1 MRRRKKRQQE
11 NEQALE
17 AREALRQLKRSKKGL
32 SRDEAEQIVG
42 VVCEQIEELKKQIAV
57 SEKEYEA
64 VTSYLTDMQKIDRM
78 EPGNRQT
85 VNDAARNI
93 LNLTKER
100 VKYQNSG
107 DRIPQQQYRAME
119 RYEKEIPNEL
129 KNLYEQEQY
138 REMVNADLRQLDGER
153 AVIEYERETAEDK
166 KVFLKHL
173 ALGGGLLVVFL
184 FLTLLAMNLLTGTDM
199 VLPMLLV
206 LALGA
211 FIVAYIA
218 VTVRSCERILHES
231 DYKLNRVIQLTNKV
245 KIKLVNCTNALE
257 YSYEKYQAESYR
269 ELAALWERYVRTK
282 DEERRYRK
290 STELLEHYNRT
301 LLSALSAEEVK
312 DAEIWLYQAEALL
325 DDKEMVEVRH
335 HLNMRRQKIRERLE
349 FNNEQLA
356 MCEEELSQL
365 AKSNEVFGGLVEKIV
380 RERGIYT

>member
-32 SRDEAEQIVG
+32 SREEAEQIAA
-42 VVCEQIEELKKQIAV
+42 VVCEQMEELKKQIAI
-57 SEKEYEA
+57 SGKEYEA
-64 VTSYLTDMQKIDRM
+64 VTSYLTDIQKIERM
-78 EPGNRQT
+78 EPKNRQT

-100 VKYQNSG
+100 VKYQNSSE
-107 DRIPQQQYRAME
+107 RIPMQQYRAME

-129 KNLYEQEQY
+129 KSIYEQEQY
-138 REMVNADLRQLDGER
+138 RELVKADLRQLDGER

-166 KVFLKHL
+166 KAFLKQL
-173 ALGGGLLVVFL
+173 AFGGGLLVVVL
-184 FLTLLAMNLLTGTDM
+184 FLTLLAMNLITGTDM
-199 VLPMLLV
+199 LLPMLLV

-211 FIVAYIA
+211 LIVAYIA
-218 VTVRSCERILHES
+218 AAERSCERILHAS

-301 LLSALSAEEVK
+301 LLAALSAEEVK

-365 AKSNEVFGGLVEKIV
+365 AKSNGVLGELAEKIV
-380 RERGIYT
+380 RERGI

>member
-1 MRRRKKRQQE
+1 MRKRKKRQQE

-17 AREALRQLKRSKKGL
+17 ARAALRRLRRGKKGM
-32 SRDEAEQIVG
+32 SEEEAGQIAG

-78 EPGNRQT
+78 EPGERQT

-93 LNLTKER
+93 LNLTRER

-107 DRIPQQQYRAME
+107 DRIPLQQYRAME
-119 RYEKEIPNEL
+119 RCEKEIPNEL
-129 KNLYEQEQY
+129 KNIYEQEQR
-138 REMVNADLRQLDGER
+138 REMVNSDLRQLDGER
-153 AVIEYERETAEDK
+153 AVIDYEREAAEDK

-184 FLTLLAMNLLTGTDM
+184 FVTLLMMNLITGTDM
-199 VLPMLLV
+199 LLPMLLV

-211 FIVAYIA
+211 VLVAYIA
-218 VTVRSCERILHES
+218 AAARGCERILRAS
-231 DYKLNRVIQLTNKV
+231 DYRLNRVIQLTNKV

-257 YSYEKYQAESYR
+257 YSYEKYAVESYR

-290 STELLEHYNRT
+290 STELLEHYNRE
-301 LLSALSAEEVK
+301 LYAALAAKEVK

-325 DDKEMVEVRH
+325 DEKEMVEVRH
-335 HLNMRRQKIRERLE
+335 HLNMRRQKLRERLE
-349 FNNEQLA
+349 FNREQLA
-356 MCEEELSQL
+356 MCEEELSRL
-365 AKSNEVFGGLVEKIV
+365 AKDSGAFGGVVQKIA
-380 RERGIYT
+380 REHGINS

>member
-32 SRDEAEQIVG
+32 SREEAEQIAA
-42 VVCEQIEELKKQIAV
+42 VVCEQMEELKKQIAI
-57 SEKEYEA
+57 SGKEYEA
-64 VTSYLTDMQKIDRM
+64 VTSYLTDIQKIERM
-78 EPGNRQT
+78 EPKNRQT

-100 VKYQNSG
+100 VKYQNSSE
-107 DRIPQQQYRAME
+107 RIPMQQYRAME

-129 KNLYEQEQY
+129 KSIYEQEQY
-138 REMVNADLRQLDGER
+138 RELVKADLRQLDGER

-166 KVFLKHL
+166 KAFLKQL
-173 ALGGGLLVVFL
+173 AFGGGLLVVVL
-184 FLTLLAMNLLTGTDM
+184 FLTLLAMNLITGTDM
-199 VLPMLLV
+199 LLPMLLV

-211 FIVAYIA
+211 LIVAYIA
-218 VTVRSCERILHES
+218 AAERSCERILHAS

-290 STELLEHYNRT
+290 STELLEHYNRM
-301 LLSALSAEEVK
+301 LLAALSAEEVK

-365 AKSNEVFGGLVEKIV
+365 AKSNGVLGELAEKIV
-380 RERGIYT
+380 RERGI